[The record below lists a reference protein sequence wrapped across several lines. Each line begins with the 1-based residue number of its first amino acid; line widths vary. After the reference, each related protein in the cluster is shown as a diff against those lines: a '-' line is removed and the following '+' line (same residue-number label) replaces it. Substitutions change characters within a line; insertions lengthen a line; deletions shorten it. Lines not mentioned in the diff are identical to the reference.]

1 MSWRKPSLEEIIE
14 DLKAISDFEAV
25 IFGSYVTGEFRDGSD
40 IDVAVITRAKDR
52 RKNMEIQKRLFSLAR
67 SPYDLRVFEL
77 LPIKVKASV
86 MDDYIVLFG
95 DELEVS
101 EYFYQWRKMWEDVKR
116 RISYHETLEEKLKAI
131 ERGKRLREILKF
143 SEGKD

>member
-1 MSWRKPSLEEIIE
+1 MSWRKPSLEEIRE

-40 IDVAVITRAKDR
+40 IDVAVITRMKDR

-86 MDDYIVLFG
+86 MNDYIVLFG
-95 DELEVS
+95 DELEIS
-101 EYFYQWRKMWEDVKR
+101 EYFYQWRKMWEDVKS
-116 RISYHETLEEKLKAI
+116 RISYHETLEGKLKAI
-131 ERGKRLREILKF
+131 DRGKRLRKILKF